1 VRLANRIN
9 WKCGMSSRTWLLAA
23 SELSR
28 SSKSIKEQG
37 ATVSAICYR
46 RKPIFVGLPLC
57 PGCTSRA
64 EGDRT
69 PDLLLAKE
77 G

>member
-9 WKCGMSSRTWLLAA
+9 WKCGVSSRTWLLAA

-28 SSKSIKEQG
+28 SSKTIKEQG
-37 ATVSAICYR
+37 AACQR
-46 RKPIFVGLPLC
+46 DMLLKKAHFCRLPLC

-69 PDLLLAKE
+69 PDLLLAKD